1 MVTAPVMAMNYP
13 RTALAIA
20 EIPAV
25 TVPAPAQKLGV
36 TARKTATHTAMG
48 TAIAPTNRVL
58 TPKRTAAHAR
68 PAAMESSDPAKS
80 VTMPIQATAM
90 VATTVLSSAV
100 MVPSSE
106 AKRAMMAV
114 ESMETDATR
123 TARQPGA
130 EMESKRVV
138 KSVMTV
144 TATMAMAAI
153 PHATS
158 NQSAEMEY

>member
-1 MVTAPVMAMNYP
+1 
-13 RTALAIA
+13 
-20 EIPAV
+20 
-25 TVPAPAQKLGV
+25 
-36 TARKTATHTAMG
+36 
-48 TAIAPTNRVL
+48 
-58 TPKRTAAHAR
+58 
-68 PAAMESSDPAKS
+68 MESSDPAKS

-138 KSVMTV
+138 KRVMTV